1 MQAHILSFYTPGVG
15 SKGQIFFFLLK
26 VVMLYIKLKGMEHHA
41 LTYFVL
47 THTLNLWVALKG
59 KTKKNSE
66 CGHVAYQ
73 IKEKEVRGIS

>member
-15 SKGQIFFFLLK
+15 SKGQHFFLLK

-73 IKEKEVRGIS
+73 IKEKEVRGMS